1 MKKLIHQKYLA
12 AGAAIAMLSLA
23 AGLRAQTA
31 EPGRLV
37 LHLPASLSRLASKVS
52 RVNVD
57 GPLLQMAASSDHDP
71 QSRQMLS
78 RLKGVY
84 IRDYKFAHPGQ
95 YSPSVLNGI
104 VRQLHAPGW
113 QIIVSSSDKTGK
125 QAWIAVRRNS
135 EMITAL
141 AIVAAKPTD
150 LAIVNVVGP
159 IDLSQLGALGG
170 LGNLGKLGALG
181 KLAGPKGHPALQ
193 HR

>member
-57 GPLLQMAASSDHDP
+57 GPLLQMAASGDHDP

-95 YSPSVLNGI
+95 YSPAILNGI

-113 QIIVSSSDKTGK
+113 QIIVSSTDKTGK

-141 AIVAAKPTD
+141 AIVSAKPTD

-181 KLAGPKGHPALQ
+181 KMAGPKGHPALQ

>member
-1 MKKLIHQKYLA
+1 MKRFNQKYFA
-12 AGAAIAMLSLA
+12 AGVLIALLSA
-23 AGLRAQTA
+23 TIGLRAQSDD
-31 EPGRLV
+31 PGRLV
-37 LHLPASLSRLASKVS
+37 LHLPASLARLATKVS

-57 GPLLQMAASSDHDP
+57 GPLLQMAAANDKDP
-71 QSRQMLS
+71 QSRQMIS

-84 IRDYKFAHPGQ
+84 ILDYKFAHPGQ
-95 YSPSVLNGI
+95 YSPAVLHGI

-113 QIIVSSSDKTGK
+113 QIIVSSMDKSGK

-141 AIVAAKPTD
+141 AIVSAKPTD

-170 LGNLGKLGALG
+170 LGGLGALG
-181 KLAGPKGHPALQ
+181 KLAGPAGHPALQ